1 MKKIVRTLSLL
12 FVIALMCGCGNTE
25 KEVVKTCT
33 LTSNDTVN
41 GYKMESVY
49 KIYGKGDVVEKVE
62 TTETVTSEN
71 EEILDY
77 LEEYLIDTYKSIN
90 EVYGGYTNTVTN
102 EDGKVVSTTTIDYN
116 VMDLE
121 KYANDNT
128 AVKNYINS
136 DNKFLI
142 EGIISIYEST
152 GAVCK

>member
-1 MKKIVRTLSLL
+1 MKKIIGFLSLL
-12 FVIALMCGCGNTE
+12 FVIVLMSGCGNNE
-25 KEVVKTCT
+25 KEVVRTCT

-49 KIYGKGDVVEKVE
+49 KIFGKGDVVEKVE
-62 TTETVTSEN
+62 TTETVTSDN

-77 LEEYLIDTYKSIN
+77 LEKYLIDTYKSIN
-90 EVYGGYTNTVTN
+90 EVYGGYTNEVTN
-102 EDGKVVSTTTIDYN
+102 EDGKVVSQTTIDYN

-142 EGIISIYEST
+142 DGIISIYEST
-152 GAVCK
+152 GAVCE